1 MGITEFI
8 KKIEQEYDDI
18 PAGMLRPD
26 SKFKETINWSSINAV
41 VFSTMIEYEYH
52 VMITSEEFNTVSTV
66 TELFELIGKKHTT

>member
-18 PAGMLRPD
+18 PVGILKPD

-41 VFSTMIEYEYH
+41 VFSTMIEFEYQ
-52 VMITSEEFNTVSTV
+52 VMVTSEEFKTVSTI
-66 TELFELIGKKHTT
+66 TELFDLIGKKRKL